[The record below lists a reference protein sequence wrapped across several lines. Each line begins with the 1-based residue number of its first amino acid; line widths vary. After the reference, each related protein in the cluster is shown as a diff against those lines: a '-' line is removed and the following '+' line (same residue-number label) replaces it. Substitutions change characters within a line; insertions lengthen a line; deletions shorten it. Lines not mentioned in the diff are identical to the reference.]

1 MKKIMGVVGS
11 PRKNGNTHI
20 LVSTILQGAQ
30 ESGNETDIILLGD
43 HKIKECT
50 GCHACWK
57 GRICPRHDDM
67 NDLYSRI
74 IECDALILGTPVYWF
89 GPTALMKA
97 FIDRFVYFNCP
108 ENRAKITGKPVLL
121 AIPLE
126 DENPDTY
133 TPVVE
138 FFRKSIDYLHMN
150 LADMII
156 APGVG
161 RKGEIREQAEKMKEA
176 GEMGRRIGLDLLK

>member
-1 MKKIMGVVGS
+1 MKIFGVVGS

-20 LVSTILQGAQ
+20 LVSTILQGAH
-30 ESGNETDIILLGD
+30 EKRAETDLILLGE
-43 HKIKECT
+43 HTIKECT

-67 NDLYSRI
+67 NEFYSRI
-74 IECDALILGTPVYWF
+74 IECDILVLGTPVYWF

-108 ENRAKITGKPVLL
+108 ENRAKISGKQVFL
-121 AIPLE
+121 AVPLE
-126 DENPDTY
+126 DNDPDSY
-133 TPVVE
+133 TAVVD
-138 FFRKSIDYLHMN
+138 FFRKSIDYLQMN
-150 LADMII
+150 LKGMVI

-161 RKGEIREQAEKMKEA
+161 RKGEIRERPEKLREAEEL
-176 GEMGRRIGLDLLK
+176 GRGMIT